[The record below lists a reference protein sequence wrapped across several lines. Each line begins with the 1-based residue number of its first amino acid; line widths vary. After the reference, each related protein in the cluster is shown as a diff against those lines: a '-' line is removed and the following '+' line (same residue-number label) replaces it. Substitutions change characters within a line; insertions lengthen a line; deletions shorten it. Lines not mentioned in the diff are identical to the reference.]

1 MLLKGA
7 NGTGKTLAYL
17 LPVLNN
23 LYNYYDENLISSST
37 LNVQKA
43 ISKDNENDMFQNAN
57 QLLHMAKKHKTNAL
71 GPMKGAII
79 VSRSK
84 ELVNQIYT

>member
-23 LYNYYDENLISSST
+23 LYNYYDENLISSKT

-43 ISKDNENDMFQNAN
+43 INKDNENDMFQNAN
-57 QLLHMAKKHKTNAL
+57 
-71 GPMKGAII
+71 
-79 VSRSK
+79 
-84 ELVNQIYT
+84 